1 MQVVTGK
8 IIQKGIAIGPLRVFH
23 EEKTAATIRSGRTPA
38 EEWGRFEAA
47 CERAKEQLVA
57 LYDWALEKVGQ
68 ENAAICE
75 IHQMMLED
83 EDYLDAIRN
92 TLQAEGSTAEYAV
105 TSAGEHFAGIFAAM

>member
-23 EEKTAATIRSGRTPA
+23 EEKTAVTVRSGRTPA

-57 LYDWALEKVGQ
+57 LYERALAHGAQPLTAPKE
-68 ENAAICE
+68 A
-75 IHQMMLED
+75 
-83 EDYLDAIRN
+83 
-92 TLQAEGSTAEYAV
+92 TLGLREPVKARLAFV
-105 TSAGEHFAGIFAAM
+105 TGVSGEQIELFCVHEA